1 MKVKSIVLTGDSIF
15 DNAAYTKGE
24 PSVSKHLGHLVAPDR
39 DVILLAKD
47 GATTAQISE
56 QTRRLAVLSRKD
68 YDVECV
74 FLSVGGNNALQ
85 NITILEKRVN
95 HVAGALE
102 HVDDMMRDFERN
114 YREALAALHSQ
125 TSEMEAKLAVSTIYD
140 CNFNSFLK
148 APGRIVLALFNDVI
162 LRAASAAGV
171 GVLDLRR
178 VCIDPA
184 DYEME
189 IEPSGQGGEKIAK
202 AISSAL
208 PFTST
213 V

>member
-1 MKVKSIVLTGDSIF
+1 MPI
-15 DNAAYTKGE
+15 E
-24 PSVSKHLGHLVAPDR
+24 
-39 DVILLAKD
+39 
-47 GATTAQISE
+47 
-56 QTRRLAVLSRKD
+56 
-68 YDVECV
+68 
-74 FLSVGGNNALQ
+74 SVGGNNALQ
-85 NITILEKRVN
+85 NINILEKRVS

-102 HVDDMMRDFERN
+102 HVDDMVQEFERN

-125 TSEMEAKLAVSTIYD
+125 ASEIEAKLVVSTIYG
-140 CNFNSFLK
+140 CNFNSLLK

-162 LRAASAAGV
+162 LRAASTAGV

-178 VCIDPA
+178 VCTEPA

-208 PFTST
+208 PLSST